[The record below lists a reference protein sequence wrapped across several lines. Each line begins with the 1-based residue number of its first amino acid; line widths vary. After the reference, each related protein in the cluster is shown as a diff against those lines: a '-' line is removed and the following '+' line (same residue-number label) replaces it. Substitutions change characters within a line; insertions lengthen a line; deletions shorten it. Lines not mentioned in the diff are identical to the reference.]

1 MLIIGG
7 SDSGKTNALLNLISQ
22 HGDIDKVYLYA
33 KDLSKPKYEFLVKKC
48 EGVGVKHCNDLNNDL
63 LSVQILWM
71 TSMRILMITNQA
83 EKEIFNCV

>member
-33 KDLSKPKYEFLVKKC
+33 KDLSKPKYEFL
-48 EGVGVKHCNDLNNDL
+48 N
-63 LSVQILWM
+63 
-71 TSMRILMITNQA
+71 
-83 EKEIFNCV
+83 